1 MVADGSR
8 RSDRRKIVFA
18 ATAGALFAGWMAAAA
33 AQFSAGAYEPDAV
46 ELDHPAIAYRI
57 APRTDPVA
65 RLTERLLAGTATLA
79 FEGPSGYL
87 RSLLNAL
94 DIPVESQIAV
104 FSRTSLQ
111 GARVSPSNPRT
122 IFFNDD
128 VAVAWM
134 RGGFIEITAHDPA
147 QGIGFYVLPPEA
159 GIGPRLFPDGQC
171 LGCHYSAAAEGIP
184 GLLLRS
190 IPTAS
195 DGAPLPWLGNATMD
209 HRTPPEERWGGWY
222 VTGRI
227 GAQRHLGNLTNL
239 DRRAQEL
246 PAWDPAS
253 RTLTTLEGRFDTA
266 GYLSVHSDIVALLVF
281 QHQARV
287 MNLLTRVGWLARL
300 TAADN
305 PPPGIDARLSP
316 SVNELVD
323 SLLFVGEAPLEN
335 VSGTTTFAERF
346 TARGPRDNKGRS
358 LRELELKQRLMRYP
372 CSYMV
377 YSAAFD
383 GMPAAARE
391 MVYRRMKRILSG
403 EEREPRYAHLASTRD
418 AIIEIL
424 RETKKDLPAWF

>member
-1 MVADGSR
+1 MVADRSR
-8 RSDRRKIVFA
+8 YTGRRTTVFA
-18 ATAGALFAGWMAAAA
+18 ATASVLLAGWMAATA
-33 AQFSAGAYEPDAV
+33 AQFTAAGFEPDVV
-46 ELDHPAIAYRI
+46 ELDHPAIGYRI
-57 APRTDPVA
+57 APRTDAVA
-65 RLTERLLAGTATLA
+65 RLTDRLLAGTATLA
-79 FEGPSGYL
+79 FDGPSGYL

-94 DIPVESQIAV
+94 DIPVESQMAV
-104 FSRTSLQ
+104 FSKTSLQ
-111 GARVSPSNPRT
+111 GARINPSNPRT

-134 RGGFIEITAHDPA
+134 RGGFIEIAAQDPA
-147 QGIGFYVLPPEA
+147 QGIGFYLLPQEA
-159 GIGPRLFPDGQC
+159 ATGPRLFRDGQC

-227 GAQRHLGNLTNL
+227 GAQRHLGNLTTL
-239 DRRAQEL
+239 ERRAQEL
-246 PAWDPAS
+246 PAWNPS
-253 RTLTTLEGRFDTA
+253 RTLTTLEGRFDTS

-300 TAADN
+300 AAADN
-305 PPPGIDARLSP
+305 PPPGVDARLP
-316 SVNELVD
+316 LSVNELVD
-323 SLLFVGEAPLEN
+323 SMLFVGEAPLDE
-335 VSGTTTFAERF
+335 VSGTSGFAEGF
-346 TARGPRDNKGRS
+346 MARGPRDSKGRS

-372 CSYMV
+372 CSYMI

-383 GMPAAARE
+383 GLPDSARE
-391 MVYRRMKRILSG
+391 TVYRRMKRILSG
-403 EEREPRYAHLASTRD
+403 EEREPRYAHVAPNG
-418 AIIEIL
+418 AAVIEIL
-424 RETKKDLPAWF
+424 RETKKNLPAWF